1 MRAKECVGTDDGGSS
16 RTGVGKCMPGS
27 IGTARVQL
35 NPNELCTQGSRI
47 TGRHREEEVSRPT
60 RWIENAEGAV

>member
-16 RTGVGKCMPGS
+16 RTDIGKCMPGAL
-27 IGTARVQL
+27 GTARVYL
-35 NPNELCTQGSRI
+35 HPDELCAQGSRI
-47 TGRHREEEVSRPT
+47 TGRHREEEVSRTT